1 MGNLILKLKG
11 NKKEPRR
18 LLMAHLDTVPLCIG
32 CQPVEEGGYVRSA
45 NPQTGLGADNRAGCA
60 VILTA
65 ALELLRQE
73 LPHPPLTFVW
83 TVQEEVGLHGAR
95 YARLA
100 NLNKPD
106 LAFNW
111 DGGSPEKLT
120 IGATGACRMRIEIE
134 GLASHAGN
142 APEFGVSAVAIAG
155 VAIAKLQQDG
165 WLGLVRKGDQH
176 GTSNI
181 GVVHGG
187 AATNVVC
194 NSLELRAEARSH
206 NPLFR
211 RQIVSAY
218 RDAFEQAVS
227 AVVSV
232 AGTKGKVKI
241 EERVD
246 YESFKLENNEMCV
259 RHAEAAILAVGGN
272 PTRAI
277 TNGGLD
283 ANWLTERGV
292 PTVTMG
298 CGQENVHTV
307 HERLHIASF
316 ETACR
321 IALRLATATENLSR
335 GA

>member
-1 MGNLILKLKG
+1 M
-11 NKKEPRR
+11 
-18 LLMAHLDTVPLCIG
+18 
-32 CQPVEEGGYVRSA
+32 
-45 NPQTGLGADNRAGCA
+45 
-60 VILTA
+60 
-65 ALELLRQE
+65 
-73 LPHPPLTFVW
+73 
-83 TVQEEVGLHGAR
+83 
-95 YARLA
+95 
-100 NLNKPD
+100 
-106 LAFNW
+106 
-111 DGGSPEKLT
+111 
-120 IGATGACRMRIEIE
+120 
-134 GLASHAGN
+134 
-142 APEFGVSAVAIAG
+142 
-155 VAIAKLQQDG
+155 
-165 WLGLVRKGDQH
+165 
-176 GTSNI
+176 
-181 GVVHGG
+181 
-187 AATNVVC
+187 
-194 NSLELRAEARSH
+194 
-206 NPLFR
+206 
-211 RQIVSAY
+211 
-218 RDAFEQAVS
+218 S